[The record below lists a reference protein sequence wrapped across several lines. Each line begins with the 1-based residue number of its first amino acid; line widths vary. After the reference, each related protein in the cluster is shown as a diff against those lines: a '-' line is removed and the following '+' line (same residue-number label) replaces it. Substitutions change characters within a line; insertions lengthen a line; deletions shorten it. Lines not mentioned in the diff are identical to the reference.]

1 MACLFPNLVDEAEMI
16 EIMKSEKETEKRIY
30 KFPTSQVKL
39 NGGKSSYFEVINS
52 LQFEECNEAL
62 RYVIMQLDMSKVE
75 QLLDETPLI
84 SDVQRAFYKHR
95 IAARYDRIQVPSFEK
110 LGSRGL

>member
-1 MACLFPNLVDEAEMI
+1 M
-16 EIMKSEKETEKRIY
+16 
-30 KFPTSQVKL
+30 
-39 NGGKSSYFEVINS
+39 INS
-52 LQFEECNEAL
+52 FQFEECNEAL
-62 RYVIMQLDMSKVE
+62 CNVIMQLDMAKVN

-84 SDVQRAFYKHR
+84 TDVQRAFYKHR